1 MEEDRVPGL
10 IRIEEV
16 NQRIASEGL
25 FFRDYEQEFESK
37 QLGQLHMFLNDDLE
51 DCVRPLNEGDI
62 DQSIRNLRRDP
73 NKWLVEEHARQY
85 WKRVCERFNYGS
97 E

>member
-25 FFRDYEQEFESK
+25 FFRDYDQEFESK
-37 QLGQLHMFLNDDLE
+37 
-51 DCVRPLNEGDI
+51 
-62 DQSIRNLRRDP
+62 
-73 NKWLVEEHARQY
+73 
-85 WKRVCERFNYGS
+85 
-97 E
+97 